1 MCSISYKWNAC
12 HQKTGKIHLNKTE
25 SKHND
30 SGILKNY
37 EACKEQLMD
46 DVQIIYL
53 IYVFH
58 ILSTY
63 LSPPEC
69 LFTKIIVNSETI
81 KMLVF
86 SKSYRS
92 IKF

>member
-63 LSPPEC
+63 LSPPLSVYLLKLLLTQKPLKC
-69 LFTKIIVNSETI
+69 
-81 KMLVF
+81 
-86 SKSYRS
+86 
-92 IKF
+92 